1 MKKLTNYLANHS
13 LIIAGLSF
21 IEMFICFGFIITSIY
36 NVAAFISLIFNF
48 VVAFRLVCWRFGG
61 DSSFIKDPLWDSL
74 KRKGLAHQY
83 GNICLDSAASA
94 LIFATVSFLI
104 GIVLF
109 FVFLIVL

>member
-48 VVAFRLVCWRFGG
+48 VVAFRLVCRHFGG
-61 DSSFIKDPLWDSL
+61 DAFFIEDPLWNSL
-74 KRKGLAHQY
+74 KSKGKSHQY
-83 GNICLDSAASA
+83 RNLCLDIAASA
-94 LIFATVSFLI
+94 LVFATVSFL
-104 GIVLF
+104 VATALF
-109 FVFLIVL
+109 FVFLFVF